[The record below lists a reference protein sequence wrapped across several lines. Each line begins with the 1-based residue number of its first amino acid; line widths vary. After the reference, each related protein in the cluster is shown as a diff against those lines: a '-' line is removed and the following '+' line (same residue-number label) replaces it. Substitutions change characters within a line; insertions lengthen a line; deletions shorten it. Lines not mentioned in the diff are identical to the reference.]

1 MKQVLPILFLLF
13 GITINAQ
20 SFEKIFETKISQKQE
35 FANFLSWSSQNQVFI
50 KNKEILSKDSENG
63 QILTSLS
70 AFNSDAFLNYATS
83 MTLKADLR
91 ENKYRLS
98 TSDPVIVVSPKD
110 FSYGM
115 STSVAQIVLKDLESA
130 KRISEKMKSVTEWQY
145 SKLSE
150 LIPEFE
156 TELSAEKVK
165 LTALTKKREIERQN
179 SKIEEIEKDISK
191 VKSIIKMTDDLIDEL
206 YKDINKVVNVNDD
219 F

>member
-1 MKQVLPILFLLF
+1 MKHLLPFLFLL
-13 GITINAQ
+13 GVTINAQ

-70 AFNSDAFLNYATS
+70 AFNSGAFLNFATS

-115 STSVAQIVLKDLESA
+115 SSSVAKIVLKDLESA
-130 KRISEKMKSVTEWQY
+130 KRISEKMKNVTEWQY
-145 SKLSE
+145 SKL
-150 LIPEFE
+150 
-156 TELSAEKVK
+156 TELLPKLESDLTAEKSK
-165 LTALTKKREIERQN
+165 LSGLTKKRDIERQN
-179 SKIEEIEKDISK
+179 EKIEEIETDISK

-206 YKDINKVVNVNDD
+206 YKDIDKTVNVKDD